1 MKTQLHLLLFICC
14 FIHSSYGQTTSDSL
28 MMENIPDWVRPILE
42 KSELA
47 QKHHILET
55 FNPFYLE
62 ADFNGDKLDD
72 IAFFVENKIDHTK
85 GVLIIN
91 KGKNLVFIIG
101 CGTQT
106 DMGSSLT
113 WAKRWFVYRNKSLW
127 NNGTNKKASLKSP
140 AIQLIRNEKDS
151 MVIYWT
157 GRKYKTFMQQS

>member
-1 MKTQLHLLLFICC
+1 MKTQFILLLFTC
-14 FIHSSYGQTTSDSL
+14 FSYTSFSQINADSL
-28 MMENIPDWVRPILE
+28 TMENIPEWVRPVLE

-47 QKHHILET
+47 QKHQILQN

-62 ADFNGDKLDD
+62 ADFNADKQDD

-85 GVLIIN
+85 GVMIIN

>member
-1 MKTQLHLLLFICC
+1 
-14 FIHSSYGQTTSDSL
+14 
-28 MMENIPDWVRPILE
+28 MMENIPEWVRPVLE

-47 QKHHILET
+47 EKHQILQN

-62 ADFNGDKLDD
+62 ADFNADKQDD

-85 GVLIIN
+85 GVMIIN

>member
-1 MKTQLHLLLFICC
+1 MKTQFILLLFTC
-14 FIHSSYGQTTSDSL
+14 FSYTSFSQINADSL
-28 MMENIPDWVRPILE
+28 MMENIPEWVRPVLE

-47 QKHHILET
+47 QKHQILQN

-62 ADFNGDKLDD
+62 ADFNADKQDD

-85 GVLIIN
+85 GVMIIN